1 MLRPQHPLPI
11 REEAVRE
18 AVSQLQPICPLAG
31 DTAQNTPPTPCRMHQ
46 HCDVYMH
53 MSLAEI
59 LYPSHT
65 PHAPMHTQTNPVEHR
80 RQTSKNT
87 KNNKK
92 IEKTRKIQ
100 KIFKN
105 MKIYQVVKKNKK
117 IHEKWSRGAPGAAR
131 SGPPRSRLGPA

>member
-1 MLRPQHPLPI
+1 MS
-11 REEAVRE
+11 REEVTSGFCRRDEDPVTDGRKGEGSPWLCDWLYSARNANVRGR
-18 AVSQLQPICPLAG
+18 QGGPTPLWACFLLTIAG

-92 IEKTRKIQ
+92 LKKQEK
-100 KIFKN
+100 FK
-105 MKIYQVVKKNKK
+105 KYLKT
-117 IHEKWSRGAPGAAR
+117 
-131 SGPPRSRLGPA
+131 